1 MVGSKARMAAT
12 FRETR
17 AVLWEHWGDGG
28 CRAIL
33 PVPSVKT
40 QKRIQTSVRTTPM
53 IALPNVA

>member
-1 MVGSKARMAAT
+1 MAAT

>member
-33 PVPSVKT
+33 PVPSEIT
-40 QKRIQTSVRTTPM
+40 AKRCQISVRTTPI